1 MGPGEIPA
9 PLSSM
14 TAGQQAAIVASAQ
27 DWAKA
32 QVQGANRHSMKT
44 GNLAGLETVEGRAKE
59 SGASERTQRMAD
71 KVAKAGRES
80 YQGWY
85 DCLRIG
91 SSRPFLT
98 RPALDRRMGKDR
110 QQKESTVTLTVD
122 FFSEFM
128 KRLTGNGC
136 RRQFDRARPTRN
148 TRKASRIDWL
158 FCFLCIMQAR
168 VAAAQA
174 GPDSR
179 TDGRSCRP

>member
-71 KVAKAGRES
+71 KVAKADPDLAKQAAHGEKTLPKAVEELTGR
-80 YQGWY
+80 
-85 DCLRIG
+85 
-91 SSRPFLT
+91 RPGAKPKPVVSDELAEV
-98 RPALDRRMGKDR
+98 RAENERLSVILP
-110 QQKESTVTLTVD
+110 VTLFLSGWPSPVP
-122 FFSEFM
+122 
-128 KRLTGNGC
+128 
-136 RRQFDRARPTRN
+136 PTRL
-148 TRKASRIDWL
+148 RSHHACCAEFASNHRSNDK
-158 FCFLCIMQAR
+158 
-168 VAAAQA
+168 
-174 GPDSR
+174 
-179 TDGRSCRP
+179 GRA